1 MKVAYSERARR
12 DIDDILDQS
21 LGLFGDAQA
30 RIYADLLKKAV
41 ALAAEDPAR
50 PSSIDRSEFRPG
62 LRSIHVKLA
71 AGARRRASHQ
81 IFYRVGRTASGFSQ
95 LEILRVLHQSMDAGA
110 HIAAGVSGLPPE

>member
-41 ALAAEDPAR
+41 ALAAEDPAGHLR
-50 PSSIDRSEFRPG
+50 SIDRSFVRAFGPYTSSSQPVLGEELLIRF
-62 LRSIHVKLA
+62 SIA
-71 AGARRRASHQ
+71 SGGRRAVSANSKS
-81 IFYRVGRTASGFSQ
+81 FACS
-95 LEILRVLHQSMDAGA
+95 HQSMDAGA